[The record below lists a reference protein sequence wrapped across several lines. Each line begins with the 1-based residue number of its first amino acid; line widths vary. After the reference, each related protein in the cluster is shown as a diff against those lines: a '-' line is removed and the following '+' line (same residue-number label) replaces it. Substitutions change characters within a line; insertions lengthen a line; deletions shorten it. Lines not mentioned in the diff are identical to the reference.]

1 MEDQRRNI
9 GVEDGPA
16 GMTCWGCCGMQEELR
31 ALRTAVQ
38 LMVKRTEESDARQP
52 SSHPAT
58 STMEPIQECSSEADA
73 SGDIPMEECAQEGA
87 QGGPDSP
94 KSHAPCD
101 SAEVST
107 GLAMLRQCRTDVMHQ
122 RD

>member
-1 MEDQRRNI
+1 MLAAPR
-9 GVEDGPA
+9 GY
-16 GMTCWGCCGMQEELR
+16 CGMQEELR

-38 LMVKRTEESDARQP
+38 LMVKRTEESDAKQP
-52 SSHPAT
+52 TTQPAM
-58 STMEPIQECSSEADA
+58 STMEPIQECSSEDDA
-73 SGDIPMEECAQEGA
+73 SGEPPVEEGAQEGA

-94 KSHAPCD
+94 KSQAPGE

-107 GLAMLRQCRTDVMHQ
+107 GLAMLRQFRTDVMHQ